1 MRKHSDL
8 DWGWMDEPHKQTHM
22 EYSTGNVTRL
32 NEFHKNS
39 MVKEIFEDKM
49 YESIYQVKEGDV
61 VLDIGASIGPFTY
74 SILDK
79 NPKMVYCLEP
89 SNNEFGTITKNL
101 GNNPNVTL
109 INKGITHSDCVT
121 KSNMMFGGEGEFR
134 GTKFST
140 FIKDNNI
147 DYVDFIK
154 TDCEGGEYHIFM
166 DENMDFLLNNV
177 GCIVGE
183 WHLNTEDEM
192 TEFRYFRDKYL
203 KQFKTF
209 DVFAVDGIN
218 IKWEFGKDNFDSY
231 YNQIIFHISN
241 K

>member
-1 MRKHSDL
+1 MKDL
-8 DWGWMDEPHKQTHM
+8 SKFNWGWMDKPINENIIEKKVNGIPL
-22 EYSTGNVTRL
+22 G
-32 NEFHKNS
+32 EFHKNS
-39 MVKEIFEDKM
+39 MISEIFDRKI
-49 YESIYQVKEGDV
+49 YEQVFTVKKGNIV
-61 VLDIGASIGPFTY
+61 VDIGASVGPFTY

-89 SNNEFGTITKNL
+89 SNSEFETITKNL
-101 GNNPNVTL
+101 GKNPNVTL
-109 INKGITHSDCVT
+109 INKGITHSNTIVN
-121 KSNMMFGGEGEFR
+121 SNFMFGDEGEMK
-134 GTKFST
+134 GTKFSS

-147 DYVDFIK
+147 DYIDFIK

-209 DVFAVDGIN
+209 EVFAVDGIN
-218 IKWEFGKDNFDSY
+218 IKWEFDKENFDHY